1 MLKKNNTIFLAGS
14 SGLIGRA
21 CKKVLIEKG
30 YKNILTPSRKEL
42 NLTDSVQV
50 KNYFS
55 SKKID
60 FVILAAGKV
69 GGIIENKNNPVD
81 FLPTNLPIQLNIFSS
96 AIDNNCKKVV
106 FFGSSCM
113 YPKECSQPMNENDLF
128 TGKMEPTSMAYAVS
142 KIAGL
147 QLGFSYNQ
155 QFMSDKFLC
164 VIPNSAYGPGDNFNP
179 KSGHVLSALI
189 HRFHQAKNENFD
201 EVELWGSGS
210 PKREFIYSEDIA
222 DAVIFLLEKGIN
234 TRDKPINIGSGLDY
248 SILELAQMIR
258 MVTKYRG
265 QINWNTSMPDGSPRK
280 LLDSS
285 SINSYGWRSKTPL
298 MSGLKSTYQWY
309 LKNTVAHE

>member
-1 MLKKNNTIFLAGS
+1 VLKKNSTIFLAGS

-21 CKKVLIEKG
+21 FEKVLANKG
-30 YKNILTPSRKEL
+30 YKNILTPSSKDL
-42 NLTDSVQV
+42 DLTDGVQV
-50 KNYFS
+50 KRYFS
-55 SKKID
+55 TNKID
-60 FVILAAGKV
+60 FVILTAGKV

-81 FLPTNLPIQLNIFSS
+81 FLTTNLPIQLNVFSS
-96 AIDNNCKKVV
+96 AIDSDCEKVV
-106 FFGSSCM
+106 FLGSSCM
-113 YPKECSQPMNENDLF
+113 YPKECNQPMNENDLF
-128 TGKMEPTSMAYAVS
+128 TGKMEPTSLAYAVS

-155 QFMSDKFLC
+155 QFLSDKFLC

-189 HRFHQAKNENFD
+189 NRFHQAKTENLD
-201 EVELWGSGS
+201 AVELWGSGT

-222 DAVIFLLEKGIN
+222 DAIIFLLENEIN

-258 MVTKYRG
+258 SVTNFKG
-265 QINWNTSMPDGSPRK
+265 QINWDKNMPDGSPRK

-285 SINSYGWRSKTPL
+285 IIKSYGWRSKTTL
-298 MSGLKSTYQWY
+298 TSGLENTYQWFLENIAAY
-309 LKNTVAHE
+309 E